1 MSRNLTDEPFA
12 STLHHRWGLLSE
24 PEKYRNLRLG
34 IPYCEGII
42 EVGSVPWATCRPF
55 LRADF
60 KEFYYFNT
68 SNPLKAVMVT
78 DSGKCILDLATI
90 TL

>member
-1 MSRNLTDEPFA
+1 MSRNLTDEPLA
-12 STLHHRWGLLSE
+12 STLHHQWEMLSE

-42 EVGSVPWATCRPF
+42 EVGSGPWATCSQF
-55 LRADF
+55 FRADF

-68 SNPLKAVMVT
+68 SNPLKALMVT
-78 DSGKCILDLATI
+78 DSGRPINVF
-90 TL
+90 